1 MVTKILTNSNINGE
15 NKNVVLR
22 EDRREVVWDGGG
34 ARDWLTVFRFVC
46 LVGVM

>member
-1 MVTKILTNSNINGE
+1 MCHDEGNPRDKKE
-15 NKNVVLR
+15 VLR

-34 ARDWLTVFRFVC
+34 ARDWLTVFRSVC